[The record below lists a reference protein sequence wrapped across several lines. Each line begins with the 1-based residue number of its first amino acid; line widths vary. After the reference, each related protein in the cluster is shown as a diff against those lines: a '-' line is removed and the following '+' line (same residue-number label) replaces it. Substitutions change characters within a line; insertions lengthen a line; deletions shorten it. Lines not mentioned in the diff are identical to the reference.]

1 MKLRLPSFFAPRRKA
16 ATDDLV
22 SLLAARGF
30 GAGTKSGIAV
40 SPEVALRVPAVLCA
54 IRVIAEDVA
63 KLDAS
68 VVRTEGNR
76 ATVATD
82 APEHRI
88 VSRYGRLAEDGFDGV
103 TATEWKEAVIADA
116 ALGGAGCAHLN
127 RVGGRAVELYPL
139 RRGHWREE
147 ALPGGR
153 LRYHAFDG
161 AVWREVDR
169 ADLLIL
175 RGPILGLNVS
185 HHVREA
191 VGVALALES
200 ALAALARKGG
210 RPHGIISSE
219 NVSQDQAARFLDR
232 LRETFGPEGQGGL
245 LPLDVKLELV
255 KLSLSPEEMQLGP
268 SRDFAIEEVARAF
281 RVQPARLMHKLEG
294 QTYASAYQFSVAHV
308 LDTIL
313 PWAKRFREAFD
324 MDVVRG
330 REDGRL
336 ATRIDFSALLRGSP
350 SERAKYYLDL
360 RNAGAISPAD
370 VRAAEGFDFDPRVSD
385 DPRAPLLSNPNP
397 ADAAAPKEVPSDES

>member
-1 MKLRLPSFFAPRRKA
+1 MKLRLPSFLAPRRKS
-16 ATDDLV
+16 TSDDLV

-30 GAGTKSGIAV
+30 GSGTKSGVTV

-54 IRVIAEDVA
+54 VRVIAEDVA
-63 KLDAS
+63 KLDAL
-68 VVRTEGNR
+68 VVRKEGGRN
-76 ATVATD
+76 AVADD

-88 VSRYGRLAEDGFDGV
+88 ISRYGRLAEDGFDGV
-103 TATEWKEAVIADA
+103 SATEWKEAVIADA
-116 ALGGAGCAHLN
+116 ALCGAGCAHLN

-153 LRYHAFDG
+153 FRYHAFDG
-161 AVWREVDR
+161 STWREVGR
-169 ADLLIL
+169 SDLLIL
-175 RGPILGLNVS
+175 RGPIMGLNVS

-210 RPHGIISSE
+210 RPHGIISSG

-245 LPLDVKLELV
+245 LPLDVELELV

-281 RVQPARLMHKLEG
+281 RVQPARLMHKLDG

-313 PWAKRFREAFD
+313 SWSERLREAFD
-324 MDVVRG
+324 MDVIRG
-330 REDGRL
+330 REGGRL
-336 ATRIDFSALLRGSP
+336 SSRTDFSALLRGSP

-370 VRAAEGFDFDPRVSD
+370 VREAEGFDFDPRVSD
-385 DPRAPLLSNPNP
+385 DPLAPLLSNPNP
-397 ADAAAPKEVPSDES
+397 AGFAAPQEVPSDED